1 VAKAIRRALSARKPR
16 TRYPVTPSARVM
28 LTQRKLMP
36 DRAWDAMVGT
46 SFPRPGA

>member
-1 VAKAIRRALSARKPR
+1 MAKAIQKAITARRPR
-16 TRYPVTPSARVM
+16 PRYPVTPSARLL

-36 DRAWDAMVGT
+36 DRAWDAMVGS